1 MSSTVFPQ
9 DFLCEHTPTKSR
21 VFAMLA
27 IFEGPHT
34 LKAVLTCADPALAQR
49 AADALSAVARGVDS
63 PVLSSKIEQVLDD
76 LPTAPAASFRQALQ
90 WLYDK
95 NWPAIDIGPST
106 WRDRS
111 ASSTP
116 GPVHD
121 QGPNIIEAEFGPNP
135 DFAALFPAEDC
146 DCEQENCHI
155 CTGWQ
160 LTPRTADLLYTALE
174 ALADQAFD
182 DIEEHGS
189 EPVEKEDRGDWSVFN
204 RLPRITWNQ
213 DAEWR
218 RQIARACDDLT
229 DDLVRG
235 EWPTPRNNAEEIVLH
250 LAIHDGP
257 DWEEEKDDIEDEAHE
272 ALPRHSRDYDWDMCS
287 EILFQDHDIL
297 MLYDESLDGIE
308 NPGNDANRHLR
319 MGDLRPAA
327 WFEYFANVEPRD
339 PARGFR
345 R

>member
-1 MSSTVFPQ
+1 MSSIVFPQ
-9 DFLCEHTPTKSR
+9 DFLCEHTPARSR
-21 VFAMLA
+21 VFVMLA

-49 AADALSAVARGVDS
+49 AADALSAVTRGVSSPLLDS
-63 PVLSSKIEQVLDD
+63 EIEQVLND
-76 LPTAPAASFRQALQ
+76 LPPAPAASFRQALQ
-90 WLYDK
+90 WLRDRS
-95 NWPAIDIGPST
+95 WPAIDVGPSAL
-106 WRDRS
+106 RDPS
-111 ASSTP
+111 ASPAAGLTYNRSSHVT
-116 GPVHD
+116 
-121 QGPNIIEAEFGPNP
+121 ETEFGSRP

-146 DCEQENCHI
+146 DCEQENCDI
-155 CTGWQ
+155 CMGWQ
-160 LTPRTADLLYTALE
+160 LTPRTADLLHTALK

-189 EPVEKEDRGDWSVFN
+189 APVEKDGRGDWSFFD

-235 EWPTPRNNAEEIVLH
+235 DWPTPRNNAEEIVLH

-257 DWEEEKDDIEDEAHE
+257 TWEEQKEDIGDKAHE
-272 ALPRHSRDYDWDMCS
+272 AIPRHSSDYDWDMCS
-287 EILFQDHDIL
+287 EMLFQDHDIL
-297 MLYDESLDGIE
+297 MLYDEGLDGIE
-308 NPGNDANRHLR
+308 NPGDDANRYLS
-319 MGDLRPAA
+319 MGDLRPSA